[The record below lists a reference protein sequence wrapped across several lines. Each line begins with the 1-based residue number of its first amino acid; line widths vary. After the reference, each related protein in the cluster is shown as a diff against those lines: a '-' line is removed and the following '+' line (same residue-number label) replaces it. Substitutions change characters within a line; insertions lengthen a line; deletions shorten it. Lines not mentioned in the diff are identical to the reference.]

1 MPYFELLSKDKVLK
15 SLLKKQG
22 NQSLGK
28 RKDIHLAICGSIISQ
43 QLSTKVAKVIDG
55 RFIGLFTNERPAPEE
70 ILAVPHE
77 TLRGIGL
84 SNAKVSYVKNV
95 CVFFIDHK
103 LTDRKLHKMTNQD
116 LMELLMQIKG
126 IGRWTVEMILMFSMG
141 REDVFSPGD
150 LGIQKAMT
158 ELYGIEYLNKKELE
172 QKMMDIASRWSPYRS
187 YACLYLWGHRDN
199 I

>member
-15 SLLKKQG
+15 SLIKKQG
-22 NQSLGK
+22 SQSLGK

-43 QLSTKVAKVIDG
+43 QLSTKVAKVIHG
-55 RFIGLFTNERPAPEE
+55 RFIGLFANERPGPAE
-70 ILAVPHE
+70 ILAVPDE

-95 CVFFIDHK
+95 CTFFIDHK
-103 LTDRKLHKMTNQD
+103 LTDRKLHKMSNGD

-158 ELYGIEYLNKKELE
+158 ELYSIEFVNKKELE
-172 QKMMDIASRWSPYRS
+172 QKMMNISLQWSPYRS

-199 I
+199 M